1 MTLTYFLVN
10 SWLMASEAPSPGP
23 IDDVLAPWLARLS
36 QPAQGWLRGAPGALR
51 LARDVA
57 MLARGLRAE
66 PRPVSRRYEAARA
79 APGLPGERRLR
90 VLEVR
95 RETAEAVSVVFERP
109 AGLSFEAGQF
119 LTLLLPVGGGLLPR
133 SYSLSS
139 TPAEGEP
146 LVVTVKWVRGGA
158 GSGYVHERL
167 RPGQV
172 VRARGPS
179 GSFTYRPGAGPERL
193 LLVGGGSGITPLM
206 GIARAALAGSA
217 GARVELLYA
226 NRSAGDV
233 IFAEALAALA
243 GDGRLRVTHFLETP
257 GGDLP
262 HRAGRVGAGD
272 LAEALERAGGEA
284 AIYLCGPGPMMR
296 EVGAAFEALGVPAG
310 RVRVEHFHSV
320 RPAAAAAGLG
330 PRRLEVA
337 GRQVAVA
344 AGQTLLEAAAVAGVP
359 LAFSCGMGGCGAC
372 AVRLERG
379 EVVLDEPNCLSAA
392 ERAAGVI
399 LACVARP
406 RTDVAVA
413 PIAGAASPAPFLAA
427 ASAAPPAAFPAD
439 AVAAP
444 PAAFLAAASAVAA
457 PASPPVAPEESVP
470 WP

>member
-1 MTLTYFLVN
+1 
-10 SWLMASEAPSPGP
+10 MAHEAPSPDP
-23 IDDVLAPWLARLS
+23 VDDVLAPWLARLS
-36 QPAQGWLRGAPGALR
+36 PPAQAWLRGAPGALR

-66 PRPVSRRYEAARA
+66 PRVLSRRYFPARPVAA
-79 APGLPGERRLR
+79 LPGERRLR

-95 RETAEAVSVVFERP
+95 RETAEALSVVFERP

-119 LTLLLPVGGGLLPR
+119 LTLFLPVGAGGAVPR

-146 LVVTVKWVRGGA
+146 LVVTVKRVPGGV
-158 GSGYVHERL
+158 GSAYVHEQL

-172 VRARGPS
+172 LRARGPS
-179 GSFTYRPGAGPERL
+179 GSFTYRAGAGPERL
-193 LLVGGGSGITPLM
+193 LLIGGGSGITPLM
-206 GIARAALAGSA
+206 SIARTALAGSP

-226 NRSAGDV
+226 NRSVRDV
-233 IFAEALAALA
+233 IFVEALAALA
-243 GDGRLRVTHFLETP
+243 DGDRFRVTHFFESP
-257 GGDLP
+257 GGEVP
-262 HRAGRVGAGD
+262 HRAGRVGASD
-272 LAEALERAGGEA
+272 LAAALERAGGEA

-296 EVGAAFEALGVPAG
+296 EVHAAFEALGVPAG

-320 RPAAAAAGLG
+320 RPAAEASGLG

-344 AGQTLLEAAAVAGVP
+344 PGQTLLEAASAGGVP
-359 LAFSCGMGGCGAC
+359 LAFSCTMGGCGAC
-372 AVRLERG
+372 AVRLVRG
-379 EVVLDEPNCLSAA
+379 EVVLDEPNCLTEA

-413 PIAGAASPAPFLAA
+413 PLASAAAGAAGALASLSSAASTTPSASAAMAA
-427 ASAAPPAAFPAD
+427 ASGPAVSTASASSAPAAPK
-439 AVAAP
+439 
-444 PAAFLAAASAVAA
+444 
-457 PASPPVAPEESVP
+457 ETVP